1 MSMMA
6 KQETETSPFQT
17 TSMQLRGQPG
27 KLSKP
32 TPSGI
37 FPTRPNIP
45 RQRHQL
51 GSKCSILGSMG
62 WHSPSNH
69 QTSLLARLI
78 PLNFFS
84 ISIFLE
90 SLIFLIRIGSLFT
103 SALSF
108 IPSGGQ
114 RKSLVRHNNWNTH
127 RFGWNFTMQCHLHI
141 A

>member
-1 MSMMA
+1 MKLRLHFSNHKHAA
-6 KQETETSPFQT
+6 KRATW
-17 TSMQLRGQPG
+17 

-32 TPSGI
+32 TSSGI
-37 FPTRPNIP
+37 FPARPNIP
-45 RQRHQL
+45 RQCHQL
-51 GSKCSILGSMG
+51 GNKCSIHESMG

-69 QTSLLARLI
+69 QTSLSASLL
-78 PLNFFS
+78 PLKFFS

-90 SLIFLIRIGSLFT
+90 SLIFFIRIGSLFT

-108 IPSGGQ
+108 ILFGGQ

-127 RFGWNFTMQCHLHI
+127 RFGWHFTMQCHLHI